1 MSEIVRI
8 VYTNWRNEKGERLVH
23 PKKIWFGSTEWHKEP
38 QWLMTA
44 MDVEKN
50 EMRDFAMK
58 DIESWTSQ

>member
-1 MSEIVRI
+1 M
-8 VYTNWRNEKGERLVH
+8 H

-50 EMRDFAMK
+50 EIRDFAMK